1 MSGPDLPVGERATN
15 NIALVFHELATNAVK
30 YGALS
35 TELGKVA
42 VDWDKFIAHRVG
54 VEKPPFAQA
63 GSVIRVRDETGA
75 EIYEAPIETGPGY
88 RSRHV
93 A

>member
-1 MSGPDLPVGERATN
+1 MKQFYFDLAGTFKACDRVGHQCKSRREAMEH
-15 NIALVFHELATNAVK
+15 A
-30 YGALS
+30 
-35 TELGKVA
+35 
-42 VDWDKFIAHRVG
+42 KFIAHRIG

-63 GSVIRVRDETGA
+63 GSFIRVRDENGA